1 MQNETLA
8 LGVIKSVQKLYLEI
22 QLPYGF
28 LGRVNIYDVSD
39 KYTELLRESA
49 ECGIIQDDLVELSDM
64 FKIGQTVRC
73 FIKEADNSRGSG
85 STKRYIVSLNP
96 KMVNK
101 AVISKNVKPHM
112 VFVGSV
118 VSVEDHGY
126 IVDPGVARM
135 NCFLPKDQVDVNL
148 DIGSLIPFAP
158 HVSDPLV
165 NSSSKRVLKV
175 TTRLDSTLSVLSP
188 DSRVNFDCMLPGTCL
203 HASIVKKVTSTLVAE
218 FSEYFISISRTHYI
232 GNKED
237 YQIGAKV
244 FVCIILVD
252 PSTKQLTGSLLPHL
266 VNPIPS
272 VLNISEMLSKCPV
285 GTRFSG
291 SLVERVNKRAVLVKL
306 PKTNG
311 LKAVIRIPKTGT
323 KNNENFRSLV
333 VGSKLTCRITDHDF
347 LENVAV
353 ATTNK
358 KLLSLP
364 FLSLHELKPGDKV
377 SATVKRYSKT
387 GIVVHLEGR
396 IHGLLPYLHT
406 TDINLKDHREKFK
419 AGEKV
424 SCLVLQLDE
433 CANKL
438 ILTAKPGLLN
448 AELPIFGSHEMY
460 SALKNGN
467 NNQLLIVGFIVKVS
481 EKGLLISGLDNIRG
495 WIPRRETGLA
505 DEDILQTNF
514 YRGQVL
520 KMKFKRQINISSEN
534 EVEKDSR
541 NIRSKYMLS
550 LKKTKNTQSI
560 FLNSVQIGQLF
571 RATVNQVQDTGISL
585 NLYDKNINDT
595 VTPVL
600 GTGFLSFSQ
609 LSDYES
615 NQQILSRYI
624 KNIKPGSTLDW
635 NHSARDVV
643 VIDKG
648 KQTVILSARP
658 TLVQAAS
665 DLKTNSNIDVDMV
678 DSEAS
683 DKRPGFLR
691 TFDELQ
697 VGSQWFAW
705 VSHHKDYGVFVHF
718 PAGIYGLAPKHL
730 LSDFRTQS
738 NTSWTELF
746 PVGATVITKIVE
758 VTPEKCHC
766 LISLKM
772 FDIYNAKEYYVGGAI
787 HSIYYYLTEREWISQ
802 KHELLGSFRIG
813 DHVLFKVEG
822 LDNSVIFGKASK
834 LSEKNPTKQHT
845 WVPAMVYVANSN
857 NMDYVVSQ
865 TYSGIVCFIDHEQSR
880 LEIVLSS
887 WLVNSVNTRK
897 ENISSCLKEKQQ
909 ISSVVLACRS
919 RDIVVLGLRGHA
931 AGLLGV
937 VPARRTFNDVVG
949 GNAWVVGQRNK
960 ITFRQSFEQENSST
974 KLQLCTLTIYDPIE
988 DNQIKTTSEK
998 QNNSS
1003 SITNEENIG
1012 GLLKKSNLITF
1023 QAGEQISDLYFVSIS
1038 SQTAFFAVGS
1048 IKGPHVY
1055 CHLINWDNTVK
1066 SIRTFSS
1073 HPPEVGAKIERIA
1086 TVLFSYLDDKVILK
1100 RKNMGFRSK
1109 ISEITF
1115 LDKPKVSVG
1124 EIVCAQVSR
1133 LKSDYW
1139 TVFLPGRASG
1149 RLHVT
1154 DMNHSDLD
1162 VKPLDLAETSNA
1174 SALSSSSSRIFN
1186 IHENS
1191 NQIKAHYF
1199 ITCRIVDQCQSV
1211 NTNSDDIFDTNDT
1224 NEVIYFV
1231 SNKVRL
1237 LRDPV
1242 ESSTVQQSVNK
1253 LPDFDVPV
1261 DGFVKTVR
1269 PHGLVLCLSRTT
1281 DILVPFP
1288 PGLKNYLSVCGI
1300 RFKAGDHLLVCPKR
1314 LVNDHLVGELVC
1326 DNSNNCEH
1334 LTEDCMDELVK
1345 KLLNEVSNKKHTSE
1359 SQKRELIFHDNL
1371 DETSNSLELIN
1382 CEPPSNEPLI
1392 GEENMPKQSKKKK
1405 TTTKTIKEHSIV
1417 TQQHDDSHSRK
1428 RKLTDLDESIQS
1440 SLNDEEM
1447 FNSKSTSISKSSKRK
1462 QPRLE
1467 DETNLL
1473 NNDYMN
1479 NVKIKVKSKK
1489 SSDKSVNKLPS
1500 SFVSLNGENIFS
1512 KNLLKRYEKFMYPEN
1527 ENGFDGEI
1535 QTHKTFESTDS
1546 NNDEHLDIERNDK
1559 SESQAAKEWRL
1570 REMEMRKA
1578 MLAELTTEQQCLPKG
1593 QLHPQTTEEF
1603 ELAVRNMPSNEFCW
1617 IAYMTH
1623 ILSSK
1628 VDHQSVSGSL
1638 NKGVID
1644 ARAIVER
1651 GLRAISNSTSNQLT
1665 KQSRL
1670 LTSYLIMEAKELERL
1685 TCLQKQQQ
1693 YHLSSS
1699 TSMSD
1704 LVIEINHQS
1713 KRVSQLLTQLLN
1725 LNQAPFIRKAIDTL
1739 SDIGHHTRA
1748 EELARRQ
1755 VKSCPNDVDHWLS
1768 LIRVR
1773 FRAGNVE
1780 AAREAQRNSA
1790 SLLKSS
1796 LLPQLAIGVARIEFE
1811 YGDVDRAIRLLQE
1824 QLTVHPKRK
1833 LLYEE
1838 CIKLLIMNGKMK
1850 EARTVQQQA
1859 EKNLKPVQCTTL
1871 NSLFEGQV
1879 TR

>member
-8 LGVIKSVQKLYLEI
+8 LGVIKSVQKLYLEV
-22 QLPYGF
+22 QLPNGF

-49 ECGIIQDDLVELSDM
+49 ETGIIQDDLVELSDM
-64 FKIGQTVRC
+64 FKVGQTVRC

-85 STKRYIVSLNP
+85 STKRYLVSLNP

-101 AVISKNVKPHM
+101 AVISKHVKPHM
-112 VFVGSV
+112 VLVGSV
-118 VSVEDHGY
+118 VSLEDHGY
-126 IVDPGVARM
+126 ILDSGVARI
-135 NCFLPKDQVDVNL
+135 NCFLPKDQIDVNPN
-148 DIGSLIPFAP
+148 IGSLIPFTP
-158 HVSDPLV
+158 YVSDPV
-165 NSSSKRVLKV
+165 VDSSCKRVLKV
-175 TTRLDSTLSVLSP
+175 TTRIDPTLSLLSP
-188 DSRVNFDCMLPGTCL
+188 DSRVNFDCLLPGTCL
-203 HASIVKKVTSTLVAE
+203 HASIIKKVTSTLVAE
-218 FSEYFISISRTHYI
+218 FSEHFISISRTHYI

-244 FVCIILVD
+244 VVCIILVD

-323 KNNENFRSLV
+323 KNSENFKSLV
-333 VGSKLTCRITDHDF
+333 VGSKLTCRLTDHDF

-358 KLLSLP
+358 KLLSVP

-377 SATVKRYSKT
+377 SAAVKRYSKT

-396 IHGLLPYLHT
+396 LHGLIPYLHT
-406 TDINLKDHREKFK
+406 TDINLKDYREKFK
-419 AGEKV
+419 AGEKI
-424 SCLVLQLDE
+424 SCLVLQLDK

-448 AELPIFGSHEMY
+448 TEFPIFGSHEMY

-481 EKGLLISGLDNIRG
+481 DKGLLVSGLDNIRG

-520 KMKFKRQINISSEN
+520 KMKFKREINITSESK
-534 EVEKDSR
+534 VEKDGQS
-541 NIRSKYMLS
+541 IRSKYMLS
-550 LKKTKNTQSI
+550 LKFHSKETKNTQSI

-585 NLYDKNINDT
+585 NLYDNKNINNT
-595 VTPVL
+595 VTPAL

-615 NQQILSRYI
+615 NQQLLSRYV
-624 KNIKPGSTLDW
+624 KNIKPGSTLNWD
-635 NHSARDVV
+635 HSARDVV

-658 TLVQAAS
+658 TLIQAAS
-665 DLKTNSNIDVDMV
+665 DLKANTNIDVDMV

-738 NTSWTELF
+738 NTSWSELY
-746 PVGATVITKIVE
+746 PVGATVITKIIE
-758 VTPEKCHC
+758 VTPEKRHC

-772 FDIYNAKEYYVGGAI
+772 FDIYNAKEYYVGEAI
-787 HSIYYYLTEREWISQ
+787 HSLNYYLTEREWISQ

-813 DHVLFKVEG
+813 DHVHFKVEE
-822 LDNSVIFGKASK
+822 LENSVIFGKASK

-857 NMDYVVSQ
+857 NTDCVVSQ
-865 TYSGIVCFIDHEQSR
+865 TYSGIVCFIDHEKSR
-880 LEIVLSS
+880 LEVVLSS
-887 WLVNSVNTRK
+887 WLVNSINTRK
-897 ENISSCLKEKQQ
+897 ENISSCIKQKQQ
-909 ISSVVLACRS
+909 ISSVVLAYRS

-949 GNAWVVGQRNK
+949 GNAWVIGQRNK
-960 ITFRQSFEQENSST
+960 ITFRQSFQQESSST
-974 KLQLCTLTIYDPIE
+974 KLQLCTLTIYDSIE
-988 DNQIKTTSEK
+988 DNQMETTSEK
-998 QNNSS
+998 QNNST
-1003 SITNEENIG
+1003 SITNEENSGI
-1012 GLLKKSNLITF
+1012 LNKSNLITF
-1023 QAGEQISDLYFVSIS
+1023 QAGQQISDLYFVSIS
-1038 SQTAFFAVGS
+1038 AQTAFFAVGS

-1066 SIRTFSS
+1066 SIRAFSS
-1073 HPPEVGAKIERIA
+1073 HPPEVGTKIERIA
-1086 TVLFSYLDDKVILK
+1086 TVLFSYLDDKLILR
-1100 RKNMGFRSK
+1100 RKNAGFRSK

-1124 EIVCAQVSR
+1124 QVVCAQVSR

-1154 DMNHSDLD
+1154 DMNYSDLD
-1162 VKPLDLAETSNA
+1162 VKPLDLTETSND
-1174 SALSSSSSRIFN
+1174 SALPSSSSRIFN
-1186 IHENS
+1186 IHEHS

-1199 ITCRIVDQCQSV
+1199 ITCRIVDQCQNV
-1211 NTNSDDIFDTNDT
+1211 NTNSDDIFDVNDT
-1224 NEVIYFV
+1224 SEIIYFV
-1231 SNKVRL
+1231 SNKVKL

-1242 ESSTVQQSVNK
+1242 ESNTEQQSVNK

-1288 PGLKNYLSVCGI
+1288 PNLKNQLSICGI
-1300 RFKAGDHLLVCPKR
+1300 WFKAGDHLLVRPKR
-1314 LVNDHLVGELVC
+1314 LINDNLVGELVC

-1334 LTEDCMDELVK
+1334 LSEDCMNELVK
-1345 KLLNEVSNKKHTSE
+1345 KLLSEVSTQKNTSE
-1359 SQKRELIFHDNL
+1359 SQKRELIFHDDLN
-1371 DETSNSLELIN
+1371 ETSNSLELMN
-1382 CEPPSNEPLI
+1382 CEPTSNAIPI
-1392 GEENMPKQSKKKK
+1392 SKENILKQSKKKK
-1405 TTTKTIKEHSIV
+1405 TVTKTIKEHSAV
-1417 TQQHDDSHSRK
+1417 TQQHDGSQSRK
-1428 RKLTDLDESIQS
+1428 RRLTDLDES
-1440 SLNDEEM
+1440 LNDGEL
-1447 FNSKSTSISKSSKRK
+1447 FNAKSTFISKSSKKK

-1473 NNDYMN
+1473 SNESMND
-1479 NVKIKVKSKK
+1479 VKIKVKSKK
-1489 SSDKSVNKLPS
+1489 SNKSVNNIQS
-1500 SFVSLNGENIFS
+1500 SFVSLNSDNIFS
-1512 KNLLKRYEKFMYPEN
+1512 KNLLKRYEKFMYPDN
-1527 ENGFDGEI
+1527 ENGFDDEM
-1535 QTHKTFESTDS
+1535 QTHKTLESTDP
-1546 NNDEHLDIERNDK
+1546 NNDEHLNIERNDK
-1559 SESQAAKEWRL
+1559 NESQAAKEWRL
-1570 REMEMRKA
+1570 RDMEMRKA
-1578 MLAELTTEQQCLPKG
+1578 MLAELTTEQQYLPKG
-1593 QLHPQTTEEF
+1593 QLHPQSTEEF

-1623 ILSSK
+1623 VLSSK
-1628 VDHQSVSGSL
+1628 VDHQSINSSL

-1651 GLRAISNSTSNQLT
+1651 GLRAISNSTSNNQLT

-1693 YHLSSS
+1693 YHMSSS

-1704 LVIEINHQS
+1704 IVIEINHQS

-1755 VKSCPNDVDHWLS
+1755 IKSCPNDVDHWLS

-1811 YGDVDRAIRLLQE
+1811 YGDVDRGIRLLQE

-1838 CIKLLIMNGKMK
+1838 CIKLLIMNGKTK

-1879 TR
+1879 TC